1 MVVIIKGSYYEL
13 AFASNIGLAIQ
24 HCPSATSPSFIPIF
38 HSVIKSIVVAFI
50 ILNLTT
56 WTGCK
61 TDKIRCW
68 SKLNKVWLKLMLA
81 SCTFIVSLMVMIMY
95 SLFNPTIFC
104 YNVSFT
110 FFALFLATPPSF
122 ISISHSVIMIVAVT
136 ILILY
141 WTTFCKTDKKWSK
154 FTNHLKFKF
163 WCRMIMF
170 IEMLNYEIFFC
181 LGFNISIASKLL
193 TFITPPSSSLISIDA
208 SEWINVAFF
217 IFYGIGSPRLNYCER
232 L

>member
-68 SKLNKVWLKLMLA
+68 SKLFKNKINLMTELLV
-81 SCTFIVSLMVMIMY
+81 SCTFIVSLMVMIIY

-104 YNVSFT
+104 YDVSFT
-110 FFALFLATPPSF
+110 LFAFFLATPPSF
-122 ISISHSVIMIVAVT
+122 ISIFHSVIMIVAVA
-136 ILILY
+136 IFINY
-141 WTTFCKTDKKWSK
+141 WTTFCKIDKKWSK
-154 FTNHLKFKF
+154 FTN
-163 WCRMIMF
+163 M
-170 IEMLNYEIFFC
+170 
-181 LGFNISIASKLL
+181 
-193 TFITPPSSSLISIDA
+193 
-208 SEWINVAFF
+208 
-217 IFYGIGSPRLNYCER
+217 
-232 L
+232 